1 VFVERRAYAFLG
13 RMRRPEGLSPR
24 FERQEKIQLG
34 ASRRIVFEV
43 SLIAALLLIITAFRF
58 FPDLETK
65 KMAVDVSQEFV
76 KFEEIE
82 NTRQENRP
90 PPPPRPPIPIEAPG
104 SDEML
109 NDVDLSS
116 ELDVAADV
124 APPALPTADS
134 DEEDQYFVAVEEM
147 PQLIGGMESIMS
159 RLDYP
164 EIAKRAGVQ
173 GRVYVLAFVNER
185 GEVVRAEVQ
194 KGIGAGCDEEAV
206 KAVLGAKFKPGMQRG
221 KPVKVRVSIPIRFQ
235 LSS

>member
-1 VFVERRAYAFLG
+1 MFVERRAYAFLG
-13 RMRRPEGLSPR
+13 RMRRPEGLPPS
-24 FERQEKIQLG
+24 FERREKIHLG
-34 ASRRIVFEV
+34 TSRQVVFEL
-43 SLIAALLLIITAFRF
+43 SMIAALVLTITAFRF
-58 FPDLETK
+58 FPDVETK
-65 KMAVDVSQEFV
+65 RMAVDVQQEFV

-109 NDVDLSS
+109 EDVDLGS
-116 ELDVAADV
+116 ELDVAAEV
-124 APPALPTADS
+124 APPAPPPSDS

-159 RLDYP
+159 RLEYP

>member
-1 VFVERRAYAFLG
+1 VFVERRAYSFLG
-13 RMRRPEGLSPR
+13 RMLRPEGLPPS
-24 FERQEKIQLG
+24 FERREKIQLG
-34 ASRRIVFEV
+34 TNRKIVFEV
-43 SLIAALLLIITAFRF
+43 SLIVSLVAVITAFRF
-58 FPDLETK
+58 FPDIETRR
-65 KMAVDVSQEFV
+65 MAIDPKQEFV
-76 KFEEIE
+76 EFEEIE

-104 SDEML
+104 SDEVL
-109 NDVDLSS
+109 EDVDLGS
-116 ELDVAADV
+116 ELDFTADV
-124 APPALPTADS
+124 APPAPSTSDI

-147 PQLIGGMESIMS
+147 PQLIGGMEAIMS
-159 RLDYP
+159 RLQYP

-173 GRVYVLAFVNER
+173 GRVYVLAFVNEK